1 MSERLIK
8 CPLCK
13 SGNILNH
20 KLVKDYAVSQKEFTL
35 CRCGDCEL
43 LFTNPRPKEEEIGPY
58 YDFKEYYSHKDKVQN
73 FTQWVYQKI
82 RNYSIRKKVALIYG
96 LSNGGSLLDYGCGTG
111 EFLQEANKQKWTVR
125 GIEPSE
131 KARGLALNKL
141 TGQILPSLDEL
152 PEEESYDVV
161 TLFHVL
167 EHIHSLRK
175 TLKIIVKH
183 LKPTGYLV
191 IAVPNPQSE
200 DAKHYGGTWAG
211 YDVPR
216 HLYHFSKKSMAV
228 IQEAYDLELV
238 QVKPMIFDSYYV
250 SLLSE
255 GYKNPKAGLLSRYW
269 KAILQGYHSNKKA
282 GQAGNYSSNMFI
294 FRKKWNI
301 PFPSSSFS

>member
-35 CRCGDCEL
+35 CLCGDCEL

-58 YDFKEYYSHKDKVQN
+58 YDFKEYYSHEDKVQN

-82 RNYSIRKKVALIYG
+82 RNYSIRKKVDLIYG
-96 LSNGGSLLDYGCGTG
+96 LSKGGSLLDYGCGTG
-111 EFLQEANKQKWTVR
+111 EFLQEAKRQKWTVR

-131 KARGLALNKL
+131 KARGQALGKL
-141 TGQILPSLDEL
+141 PNQIVQTMDEL
-152 PEEESYDVV
+152 PEDESYDVI

-167 EHIHSLRK
+167 EHIHRLRK
-175 TLKIIVKH
+175 TLKNIVKH
-183 LKPTGYLV
+183 LKSSGYLI
-191 IAVPNPQSE
+191 IAVPNPHSE
-200 DAKHYGGTWAG
+200 DANYYGTTWAG

-228 IQEAYDLELV
+228 IQGEFELELI

-255 GYKNPKAGLLSRYW
+255 GYKNPKAGLLSRYG
-269 KAILQGYHSNKKA
+269 KAILQGYRSNRRA
-282 GQAGNYSSNMFI
+282 SIPGNYSSNIFI
-294 FRKKWNI
+294 FRKK
-301 PFPSSSFS
+301 